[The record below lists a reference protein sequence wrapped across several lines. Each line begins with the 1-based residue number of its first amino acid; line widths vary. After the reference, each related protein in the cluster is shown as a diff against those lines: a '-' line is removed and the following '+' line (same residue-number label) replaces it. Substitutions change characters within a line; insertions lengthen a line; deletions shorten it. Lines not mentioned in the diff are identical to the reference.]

1 MPSSKVYGFCKNK
14 TKQNK
19 KKNKQKKPRN
29 HTHPNFILGHPDS
42 LGPGSSEYSENC
54 IQLQDV

>member
-14 TKQNK
+14 T